1 MATQPAGVNIEPTL
15 FRRLA
20 GKDGR
25 LSAKEIGS
33 SGIAPPP
40 KGYQYTYDFNNPTN
54 PVQLKRDG
62 NSALGKI
69 TSVAKVVAP
78 IVLAATG
85 VGIPAAA
92 AIMAGT
98 YAADAKAH
106 GKSWGDTAKA
116 GVIGGATG
124 AIGGGAIKSV
134 GGRVAANAALG
145 GAQGAMDGGGVRG
158 ALAGAAGGA
167 VTGATTGGAAAAAKG
182 TGMAGSGWG
191 DVLKTLAKDPET
203 YKALAAV
210 AGKAGEGAA
219 AERAGANTF
228 ATTQNQLAQAGHNS
242 DITALLQALQQN
254 ESAKMNRAQLGIQ
267 APSARTKQALLGSLL
282 MNAQTAKY
290 QPPPGVRMGAVS
302 GGFDLSKLL
311 ANARTAGSELNSQAT
326 RALQTGSDIPAY
338 TDATSRLSKSPTPTG
353 YQGAG
358 KLESTMSGAATA
370 GSLLAALMAARNK
383 QPQMNATSRAGFGV

>member
-219 AERAGANTF
+219 NERGAAN
-228 ATTQNQLAQAGHNS
+228 ALTTQQNTLAQQGHQS
-242 DITALLQALQQN
+242 DISALLQASQLN
-254 ESAKMNRAQLGIQ
+254 ESATRDRAQMAVN
-267 APSARTKQALLGSLL
+267 APNARAKQALLGSLL
-282 MNAQTAKY
+282 ANAQTTRY
-290 QPPPGVRMGAVS
+290 QAPPGVRVGS
-302 GGFDLSKLL
+302 GGIDLSSLL
-311 ANARTAGSELNSQAT
+311 SGARQAGRDLSSQAT
-326 RALQTGSDIPAY
+326 RAIQAGSDVAGY
-338 TDATSRLSKSPTPTG
+338 TDATSRLSSSPKPTG
-353 YQGAG
+353 YQTPG
-358 KLESTMSGAATA
+358 KMESTMSGVGTTA
-370 GSLLAALMAARNK
+370 SLLAALMQARNRQ
-383 QPQMNATSRAGFGV
+383 QPAGA